1 MIWQGLRIKAVLVA
15 LAIGLICLFGGQWLY
30 EKYGYQ
36 QSLQQA
42 LGQQPQVADF
52 AAEEQ
57 NGRLVVTIRLRS
69 PDNLMPTYKKLESLV
84 GEALGSRP
92 FVIEIADSRDAGLEE
107 VLYRSQFAVYQAL
120 VQGSF
125 KEMEAEVSANARE
138 AGAETRIYIDNDNV
152 YLTFKKEDRFL
163 AAVIPRNPAP
173 KATEGGSPYA

>member
-15 LAIGLICLFGGQWLY
+15 LAIGLVCLFGGQWLY

-42 LGQQPQVADF
+42 LGGQPQVADF
-52 AAEEQ
+52 TAEEQ
-57 NGRLVVTIRLRS
+57 NGQIVVTVHLRS
-69 PDNLMPTYKKLESLV
+69 PDNLMPTYKELERRVS
-84 GEALGSRP
+84 EALGSRR
-92 FVIEIADSRDAGLEE
+92 FVIKIADKRDAGLEE

-138 AGAETRIYIDNDNV
+138 AGAETRIYIDSENV
-152 YLTFKKEDRFL
+152 YLTFTRGDRFL
-163 AAVIPRNPAP
+163 AEIIPRNPP
-173 KATEGGSPYA
+173 QTVTEGGVPYA